1 MTNNEDMV
9 LIPVPREQVELLL
22 EISESAATGDRTRLE
37 SQIRDIRTATNTRK
51 MLNAMEDGTF
61 VEKSYMQKEEVNT
74 AYQHALDT
82 EHPTV
87 ESCFNEVM
95 VVHGVTPEYIEDSKS
110 NPQRD
115 IKVVVQE
122 NKEHPKVKRMQRN
135 KVLDIETLQKSSTP
149 NQLITSITTRRSV
162 SDRLDALESKVE
174 SLELRASVTEARQD
188 GVDEILIELNP
199 NNVLSKSSMAT
210 RLRDKGV
217 KIKDIATELSVSERT
232 VKRWLADYIS
242 LSPL

>member
-1 MTNNEDMV
+1 MTDNEDIV
-9 LIPVPREQVELLL
+9 LIPVPRSHEDILLGFSNSL
-22 EISESAATGDRTRLE
+22 STGDRTGLE
-37 SQIRDIRTATNTRK
+37 AQVRDARTATNTRK

-61 VEKSYMQKEEVNT
+61 IEKSYMQKDEVTT
-74 AYQHALDT
+74 AYQHALDA
-82 EHPTV
+82 ESPTV

-95 VVHGVTPEYIEDSKS
+95 VVHGVTSEYIEDSKS

-115 IKVVVQE
+115 IRVVVQE
-122 NKEHPKVKRMQRN
+122 NKEHFKVKRMHRN

-174 SLELRASVTEARQD
+174 SLELRASITEARQD

-199 NNVLSKSSMAT
+199 NNVLSKSNMAL
-210 RLRDKGV
+210 RLRDRGV
-217 KIKDIATELSVSERT
+217 KIKDIASELSVSQRT

-242 LSPL
+242 LAPL